1 MQILLSPQVSD
12 DRIEYTFKKETV
24 KIKINETEET
34 FDFGGLPDGELEFRS
49 KEEEGELL
57 IETNLDPFPII
68 SAEKKAGVLYLEL
81 LNWIPEK
88 AEETDRFP
96 EWIDA
101 TEYEP
106 PKEPEEDEDGG
117 ET

>member
-1 MQILLSPQVSD
+1 MIILLSPQVND

-34 FDFGGLPDGELEFRS
+34 FDFGGLPDGELEIWS
-49 KEEEGELL
+49 EEEGELL
-57 IETNLDPFPII
+57 IETSLDPFPII
-68 SAEKKAGVLYLEL
+68 SAEKKAGVLRLEL

-117 ET
+117 EI